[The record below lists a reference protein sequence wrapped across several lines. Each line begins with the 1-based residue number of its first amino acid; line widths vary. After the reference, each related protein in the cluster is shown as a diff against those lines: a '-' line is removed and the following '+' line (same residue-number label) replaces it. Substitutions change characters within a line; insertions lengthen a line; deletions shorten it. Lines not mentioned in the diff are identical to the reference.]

1 MLKKI
6 CHDQVKILLERMD
19 THPEEF
25 LKGSKWDECMPPELI
40 MHRTVGI
47 VSHYKQFN
55 KLEQHLIRRK
65 LTKMLKEVRQQQA
78 YDAILETI
86 MGKEDDHSTDAYTYS
101 TSNRSIFANMGTN
114 TTTINTD
121 TINVGNET
129 LDGQTIKLMK
139 EQLMAMRKMG
149 QI

>member
-1 MLKKI
+1 
-6 CHDQVKILLERMD
+6 MD
-19 THPEEF
+19 SHPEEF

-40 MHRTVGI
+40 MHRTVGT
-47 VSHYKQFN
+47 VSHFKQFN

-65 LTKMLKEVRQQQA
+65 LTKMISEVRQQQA

-86 MGKEDDHSTDAYTYS
+86 VGKEEEPWTTVGTYTSGVPLVGTPYTGASVTSTV
-101 TSNRSIFANMGTN
+101 NANSL
-114 TTTINTD
+114 TI
-121 TINVGNET
+121 GNET